1 MITANNMVIT
11 DIHSIRSTFTEWT
24 MLDIITISNS
34 RIIVRLV
41 ITSLPW
47 CCHCPRFSQAEDS
60 SLSIPMALEA
70 MEARTIIT
78 SSNSSSLNSLSK
90 AGTGK

>member
-11 DIHSIRSTFTEWT
+11 DIHSIRGSTFTEWT

-78 SSNSSSLNSLSK
+78 SSNSSLNSK
-90 AGTGK
+90 ADMGK

>member
-70 MEARTIIT
+70 RTIIT
-78 SSNSSSLNSLSK
+78 SSNSSSSK